1 MPESVLESARERT
14 LDDVAR
20 GLGSSF
26 PDSLRDDLRAFAEER
41 LGVETLHIWPAAE
54 DESETLTWMFEL
66 STPPP
71 VPFAQIAGETGQVL
85 SGEALV
91 AAGLEREEL
100 ARWGGVREYVHTLY
114 GEQAVRAEVSAF
126 SRYNDNTY
134 DRDVLID
141 VFDAA
146 GTRQFYDLHL
156 PWWERFAFS
165 EQEIASYV
173 AEQDPDAPGDGE
185 YDVARSYEVDA
196 RARADIERLATVLLG
211 ADFIGTR
218 NPLNT
223 DTSSYDLAHQPALRF
238 PRLWTLAGSDESD
251 S

>member
-91 AAGLEREEL
+91 PAGMEPDVRVP
-100 ARWGGVREYVHTLY
+100 WGGRRDDVHTY
-114 GEQAVRAEVSAF
+114 
-126 SRYNDNTY
+126 
-134 DRDVLID
+134 
-141 VFDAA
+141 
-146 GTRQFYDLHL
+146 
-156 PWWERFAFS
+156 
-165 EQEIASYV
+165 
-173 AEQDPDAPGDGE
+173 
-185 YDVARSYEVDA
+185 
-196 RARADIERLATVLLG
+196 
-211 ADFIGTR
+211 
-218 NPLNT
+218 
-223 DTSSYDLAHQPALRF
+223 
-238 PRLWTLAGSDESD
+238 
-251 S
+251 